1 MGKKDIKVKNIIL
14 KMNNDKKNNLGINW
28 LYYLTRKIKK

>member
-1 MGKKDIKVKNIIL
+1 MGKKDIKVKNKIL

-28 LYYLTRKIKK
+28 LYYLTGKIKK

>member
-14 KMNNDKKNNLGINW
+14 KMNNDKKNNLEINW
-28 LYYLTRKIKK
+28 LYYLTGKIKK